1 MIFCLEDLFPE
12 KLLLQRKVIETSS
25 FSWKL
30 HKRKT
35 FFFLFFLSLE
45 WMNGYRLELQHF
57 HWVTSFFRRK
67 FLLKKKNQRCKIH
80 KIILL
85 FFILPSTTDCMLLA
99 ASKGRGCT
107 EAYHLRRTWLPAF
120 KDCASLNLSPLPFL
134 GVHSAL
140 SHVEICYYCVM
151 FGKEENKLF
160 FTSFH
165 ISI

>member
-35 FFFLFFLSLE
+35 FFFSFFSLP
-45 WMNGYRLELQHF
+45 WMNELIQTGATAF
-57 HWVTSFFRRK
+57 SLSYK
-67 FLLKKKNQRCKIH
+67 LLQEKVFVKKKNQRCKIH

-99 ASKGRGCT
+99 ASKGRHCT

-140 SHVEICYYCVM
+140 SRVEICYYCVM